1 VVNALRSGSDEG
13 GGDDMLSAVA
23 EAKEMVIGGRYRV
36 IRALATGGMG
46 TVYEAENLRTRRR
59 VAIKTIRPEVAQR
72 VSVVQ
77 RFEREA
83 QAAGPLRH
91 PNIVDVLDLGDDPEH
106 QLLFIVQEFLVGGDL
121 AACLRAVGTIPPR
134 SALATLLPIMD
145 ALTLAHA
152 HGVVHRDLKPD
163 NIFLH
168 ETPQGTVPKLIDFG
182 VAKFTTGLSE
192 GRPVPTNSL
201 VGSPVYMSPEQ
212 AQADATIDA
221 RTDVWSMGVVFY
233 ETLTGRTP
241 FEGVS
246 PFALFAKIAA
256 ENPVTLATLDPQ
268 LPADLT
274 AVIQRAVTKD
284 RDARWATMADFAAAL
299 RGCEL
304 WRGVDAAQA
313 ARWVVDASGE
323 ARASDLSAIELSARA
338 TLDLS
343 DDPGP
348 AITEDSDRHGSGLW
362 TSELSPE
369 AASPAPHRAR
379 WSLVVGVAALV
390 AAGGVGLF
398 RARAEPGA
406 HVDVTPV
413 HTVVV
418 RAPVAP
424 DEPPVPVAAMPAPV
438 AAMPAP
444 VAVDPA
450 PVAVEAADAGAL
462 PPRAVVRHVVVRR
475 RVIAAPRAPVVPSAP
490 SARGFN
496 GAPIV
501 D

>member
-1 VVNALRSGSDEG
+1 MSAPPGGEDPGSARASLVSGVDVLNDGSDEG

-23 EAKEMVIGGRYRV
+23 EPKEMVIGGRYRV

-83 QAAGPLRH
+83 QAAGPLQH

-121 AACLRAVGTIPPR
+121 ARCLRSVGTIAPR
-134 SALATLLPIMD
+134 TALATLLPIMD

-168 ETPQGTVPKLIDFG
+168 ETPQGVIPKLIDFG

-192 GRPVPTNSL
+192 SRSGPTSSL

-212 AQADATIDA
+212 ARADATIDA

-233 ETLTGRTP
+233 EALTGRTP

-246 PFALFAKIAA
+246 PFALFARIAA
-256 ENPVTLATLDPQ
+256 DDPVTLASLDPE

-274 AVIQRAVTKD
+274 AAIQRAVTKD
-284 RDARWATMADFAAAL
+284 RDARWPTMADFAAAL
-299 RGCEL
+299 RACEL
-304 WRGVDAAQA
+304 WRGVDPAQA
-313 ARWVVDASGE
+313 ARWVVDAAGESRDSGVTPVE
-323 ARASDLSAIELSARA
+323 IGERT
-338 TLDLS
+338 TLDVS
-343 DDPGP
+343 DPGP
-348 AITEDSDRHGSGLW
+348 AITVESDRHGSGLW
-362 TSELSPE
+362 TGELSPE
-369 AASPAPHRAR
+369 TIAPAPHRAR
-379 WSLVVGVAALV
+379 WSLVVGVAAVV
-390 AAGGVGLF
+390 AAVGVGVL
-398 RARAEPGA
+398 RTRGEPGA
-406 HVDVTPV
+406 RNDVAPV
-413 HTVVV
+413 HTVVSSPPSPSPSPAV
-418 RAPVAP
+418 TEPAVA
-424 DEPPVPVAAMPAPV
+424 EPAVAEPVPSVDPVPA
-438 AAMPAP
+438 
-444 VAVDPA
+444 VAV
-450 PVAVEAADAGAL
+450 AADAGA
-462 PPRAVVRHVVVRR
+462 PPVHAPVRRVVR
-475 RVIAAPRAPVVPSAP
+475 
-490 SARGFN
+490 
-496 GAPIV
+496 
-501 D
+501 